1 MTPTVRRLRT
11 VLHCAIVALL
21 AFAVHG
27 AFASDF
33 VVSPLLVTLGTNAKS
48 SQIVVR
54 NEGEDEI
61 RFELHLRAWRQDDA
75 GADHYEDSDDLV
87 FFPRTMSIQGG
98 QSRTVRVGL
107 KGQTSEIERAY
118 RLYIEE
124 LPPASRPNG
133 ANAQLQVLLNVGVP
147 VFVEPTAPMPR
158 IEIAAFAIDNGNAT
172 FAVRNG
178 GNEHFKLTRMRIAGH
193 AADGAERFAQDI
205 DDRYFLAGTRKAFSI
220 AIPREACRQLT
231 DLELL
236 LVTDQSTVS
245 RKLDVAPS
253 ACQ

>member
-1 MTPTVRRLRT
+1 MTSHPFLLPSV
-11 VLHCAIVALL
+11 VHCALVAVVAL
-21 AFAVHG
+21 AVRV
-27 AFASDF
+27 ALASDF
-33 VVSPLLVTLGTNAKS
+33 VVSPLLVTLGANAKS
-48 SQIVVR
+48 GQIVVR
-54 NEGEDEI
+54 NEGQDEV
-61 RFELHLRAWRQDDA
+61 RFELHLRAWRQDGA

-107 KGQTSEIERAY
+107 KGQTADVERAY

-124 LPPASRPNG
+124 SPPASRPAG
-133 ANAQLQVLLNVGVP
+133 ANAQLQILLNVGVP
-147 VFVEPTAPMPR
+147 IFAVPAAPMPR
-158 IEIAAFAIDNGNAT
+158 IDIAAFALDKGNAT
-172 FAVRNG
+172 FVVHNG
-178 GNEHFKLTRMRIAGH
+178 GNAHFKLTRMRIVGH
-193 AADGAERFAQDI
+193 AAGGDERFDKDV
-205 DDRYFLAGTRKAFSI
+205 DDRYFLAGTRKSFSI

-253 ACQ
+253 ECQ